1 MGALA
6 VPSLTVEQY
15 LALDRAAEF
24 KSEYHDGEMFPI
36 AAVSLPHGRLSVTVG
51 AALEGRLKQ
60 SECRAVGSSMRVR
73 VSQTKFVCPD
83 ILVFCG
89 KPALT
94 DEHADTRTNPK
105 VIFEI
110 LSPSTQDYDYGTKF
124 SLYRQLPSFE
134 EYVLISQTAHLV
146 EVYRRTPESR
156 WLLSTYAGPDA
167 VFPVESL
174 GITIPLAE
182 IYSGVL

>member
-36 AAVSLPHGRLSVTVG
+36 AAVSLPHGLLSVTVG
-51 AALEGRLKQ
+51 SALASRLRQ
-60 SECRAVGSSMRVR
+60 SQCRAVGSSMRVR
-73 VSQTKFVCPD
+73 VSPTKFVCPD
-83 ILVFCG
+83 LLVFCG

-94 DEHADTRTNPK
+94 DEHSDTLTNPK
-105 VIFEI
+105 VIIEI

-134 EYVLISQTAHLV
+134 EYVLVSQTTHLV
-146 EVYRRTPESR
+146 EVYRRTPEAR
-156 WLLSTYAGPDA
+156 WLLSTYSGPEA

-174 GITIPLAE
+174 DISIPLAE
-182 IYSGVL
+182 IYAGVL